1 MGTSPGPSAE
11 ALLVAT
17 LDAPRTSGAALLS
30 GLPRGIGGVRVRAD
44 GDGGLAADELRQH
57 FGGLLLYSPSTRGEE
72 GGVGAGGHG
81 RDEQLARAAAG
92 FDLVELEV
100 ERDLSE
106 TLLAA
111 IPPERRLLS
120 WHGATTDAAG
130 LNSVFRSMSAIPARY
145 YRLVVTPRSVTDG
158 LPPLTFLGALNRR
171 DVVAYADGE
180 LGLWS
185 RVLAP
190 RLGAPLVFGLLA
202 RGLTPATG
210 SRLHVAGEPTVERLI
225 DDFGMPGLGPVDQLY
240 GIVGDPV
247 TRSLSPRLHNAAYRM
262 LSHRGLYL
270 PLLVDDFEPF
280 WRGLVEDPAL
290 SRLGMPLRGFTVASP
305 LKEQAITFADRRS
318 PETRASVSSNI
329 FTCRNGSWTAST
341 TDPAGVLEALGRYER
356 PVAGRRAAVVG
367 CGGSGR
373 GIALALARAGAAVT
387 LVNRSVERGR
397 WASRVLGL
405 PLVPLSRF
413 APEGYDLI
421 VHATPVGREDV
432 AVPFAVDRVARD
444 AAVLDLVYAPLPT
457 PLVTAA
463 RARGCFTVDG
473 RQVLEIQVA
482 RQFAAMTGLAFP
494 NGVVATTARARRVVV
509 AEGRIDAA
517 GREPDESSS
526 QAAFGREEL
535 ADGNTGHSGDE
546 CTPDRR
552 GDRRGDRDRRPCG
565 HAVEWLPPGMLGIHR
580 DSGLTGPELP

>member
-1 MGTSPGPSAE
+1 MVTSPDPPAE
-11 ALLVAT
+11 AVLVAT
-17 LDAPRTSGAALLS
+17 LDAFRTSGAALLS
-30 GLPRGIGGVRVRAD
+30 ELPRGIGAVRVRAD
-44 GDGGLAADELRQH
+44 RDDDFSADELRRH
-57 FGGLLLYSPSTRGEE
+57 FGGLLLYSLSTRCE
-72 GGVGAGGHG
+72 GGGWGAGGPS
-81 RDEQLARAAAG
+81 RAERLARAATG

-100 ERDLSE
+100 EQDLSE

-120 WHGATTDAAG
+120 WHGDATDAAG
-130 LNSVFRSMSAIPARY
+130 LRSIFQSMTVIPARY
-145 YRLVVTPRSVTDG
+145 YRLVVASRSVTDG
-158 LPPLTFLGALNRR
+158 LPPLILLGALNRR

-190 RLGAPLVFGLLA
+190 RLGAPLVFGSLA
-202 RGLTPATG
+202 QGLPPAVS
-210 SRLHVAGEPTVERLI
+210 SRQHVAGEPPVERLI

-247 TRSLSPRLHNAAYRM
+247 TQSLSPRLHNAAYRM

-270 PLLVDDFEPF
+270 PFLVDDFEPF

-305 LKEQAITFADRRS
+305 LKEKAITFADRRS
-318 PETRASVSSNI
+318 PEAHAAVSSNI
-329 FTCRNGSWTAST
+329 FTCRDGSWTAGT
-341 TDPAGVLEALGRYER
+341 TDPAGVLEALRRHAR
-356 PVAGRRAAVVG
+356 PIAGKRAAVVG

-373 GIALALARAGAAVT
+373 GIALALAGAGAAVT

-413 APEGYDLI
+413 SPESYDLI
-421 VHATPVGREDV
+421 VNATPVGREDV

-444 AAVLDLVYAPLPT
+444 AAVLDLVYAPQPT
-457 PLVTAA
+457 PLVRAA

-473 RQVLEIQVA
+473 REVLEIQVA

-494 NGVVATTARARRVVV
+494 AGVAATPARVHPVVIAGERV
-509 AEGRIDAA
+509 DAA
-517 GREPDESSS
+517 GRQPDESPS
-526 QAAFGREEL
+526 
-535 ADGNTGHSGDE
+535 
-546 CTPDRR
+546 R
-552 GDRRGDRDRRPCG
+552 G
-565 HAVEWLPPGMLGIHR
+565 L
-580 DSGLTGPELP
+580 